1 MHGNRATCP
10 TWLALSVVSASL
22 LTACDTTRP
31 TAYDPT
37 ASGRTPQSRVFAM
50 GSSGKPT
57 RSPLPDAPFS
67 FAAGVACTFPLIGTV
82 VENKEVSNTFPTEP
96 NGDVVTHIAGRLVM
110 DITNGNT
117 NKSIEVNISGP
128 GTIVTHVDGSVTFTG
143 LGRSLFFFTPT
154 SIPVGPITFIYSGK
168 TVVDFTASGQAT
180 LISQSGNAQDVCA
193 ALS

>member
-1 MHGNRATCP
+1 MNRNRATYP

-37 ASGRTPQSRVFAM
+37 VSARTPQSPVVAM
-50 GSSGKPT
+50 GKPI

-67 FAAGVACTFPLIGTV
+67 FAAGAACTFPLIGTV
-82 VENKEVSNTFPTEP
+82 VENKEVSNTFPPEP

-128 GTIVTHVDGSVTFTG
+128 GTIVTHSDGSVTFTG
-143 LGRSLFFFTPT
+143 LGNSLFFFSPT
-154 SIPVGPITFIYSGK
+154 SIPAGPNTFLYSGK
-168 TVVDFTASGQAT
+168 TVVFFTASGQET
-180 LISQSGNAQDVCA
+180 LVSQSGNAQDVCA